1 MDYRRMRIGSVRP
14 CGCAKHHWLV
24 LHEHGGGVRVGL
36 RVHAGHGRWL
46 GGDGDGDAVT
56 RLVRGVAGLLRG
68 AGREPR
74 AVIVSHDERRRVRL
88 SLRVGGADGGGGT
101 DLECEPGVALL
112 AAQRLGL
119 PILLR
124 RGRGPAADGGA
135 PDEGGGARGGR
146 PPPAG
151 IPEVY
156 RETLAALGLLGDD
169 APG

>member
-1 MDYRRMRIGSVRP
+1 MDYRRMRIGSARP

-36 RVHAGHGRWL
+36 RVHADHGRWL
-46 GGDGDGDAVT
+46 GEGADGDGVT

-74 AVIVSHDERRRVRL
+74 AVIVSHDGRRRVRL
-88 SLRVGGADGGGGT
+88 RLRVGGGGGAA

-119 PILLR
+119 PILFR
-124 RGRGPAADGGA
+124 RGGSGGA
-135 PDEGGGARGGR
+135 PAPDEESGEPART
-146 PPPAG
+146 AV
-151 IPEVY
+151 PEVY
-156 RETLAALGLLGDD
+156 RETLAALGLLGD
-169 APG
+169 ASG